1 MSLFGMHYYSNYKT
15 LNEYIQTYLYNY
27 LKQDKNLKFDNYKW
41 DISVKNYI
49 ITIQLNYEFPD
60 FNNWNMWTIDKTHE
74 DLTTHMIKIKDELL
88 KVLNSLDIPITEVA
102 FINDYK
108 QSDIKRTISTSIKI
122 PKELL
127 KAFYGLARLTGYH
140 ITDYGK

>member
-15 LNEYIQTYLYNY
+15 LNEYIQIYLYNY
-27 LKQDKNLKFDNYKW
+27 FKQDENLKFDNYKW

-74 DLTTHMIKIKDELL
+74 DLTIHMIKIKDELL
-88 KVLNSLDIPITEVA
+88 KALNSLDIPITEVA

-108 QSDIKRTISTSIKI
+108 QSDIKRTISTSVKI

-127 KAFYGLARLTGYH
+127 KAFYGLARLNGYH